1 MDDKEKQ
8 VKRIHTKVDELQD
21 EYFQLLIDVVNNNT
35 GKLDRTRNHIYYWE
49 RLKDLQQQ
57 ILHYVNVCR
66 EIGLEIA
73 REALED
79 AFTPKIKSM
88 LSAKVRKKIED
99 DN

>member
-21 EYFQLLIDVVNNNT
+21 EYFQLLIDVVNKNT
-35 GKLDRTRNHIYYWE
+35 GRLNRTRNHIYYWE

-57 ILHYVNVCR
+57 ILHYVNVGR

-73 REALED
+73 REALEE
-79 AFTPKIKSM
+79 AYTPKIKSM
-88 LSAKVRKKIED
+88 LSDEVRKKIED
-99 DN
+99 DG

>member
-73 REALED
+73 REALEE
-79 AFTPKIKSM
+79 AYTPKIKSM

>member
-21 EYFQLLIDVVNNNT
+21 EYFQLLIDVVNGNK
-35 GKLDRTRNHIYYWE
+35 GRLDRTRNHIYYWE

-57 ILHYVNVCR
+57 ILHYVNVAR